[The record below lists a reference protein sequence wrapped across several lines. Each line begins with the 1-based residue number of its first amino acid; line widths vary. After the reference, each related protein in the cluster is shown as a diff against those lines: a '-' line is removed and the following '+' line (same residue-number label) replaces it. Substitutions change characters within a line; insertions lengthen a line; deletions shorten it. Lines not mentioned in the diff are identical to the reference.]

1 MLDTES
7 SSDLITPANTFPTRG
22 ISTGERVGTHFSF
35 PNIVMA
41 VRFLAMSGGG
51 MTECSSTTYSGAD
64 VATMSR
70 RKSMLN
76 STSSLLLREVPW

>member
-1 MLDTES
+1 MFSIES
-7 SSDLITPANTFPTRG
+7 LSDLLTLANAFLTTG
-22 ISTGERVGTHFSF
+22 ISIGERVGTHLSF
-35 PNIVMA
+35 PNSVMA
-41 VRFLAMSGGG
+41 VRFLAMSCEG

-76 STSSLLLREVPW
+76 STSSLLLREVP